1 MGIGEAI
8 ALALAAKGM
17 NVALL
22 ARSKVSLAH
31 VEGLAYNL
39 FSHITGQAGLC
50 ENKNHHEIS
59 GRQS

>member
-17 NVALL
+17 NIALL

-31 VEGLAYNL
+31 MGGL
-39 FSHITGQAGLC
+39 
-50 ENKNHHEIS
+50 
-59 GRQS
+59 